1 MENEEK
7 KKGLFARLNNNQKE
21 KKKSGCC
28 NFEIEEIPD
37 EETKNNKDE
46 TPKSKGGS
54 CC

>member
-1 MENEEK
+1 MENDEK

-21 KKKSGCC
+21 KKGSCCC

-37 EETKNNKDE
+37 EETKDKKDE
-46 TPKSKGGS
+46 PPKCQGGS